1 MQPASL
7 EPVALELAGIPV
19 SATGV
24 KPALGRMLHAIR
36 EHLGMDVAFISQIA
50 EGRRWFREVDI
61 GDSPMQLSVGDSAP
75 AEESY
80 CQRVI
85 DGRLPELIPNACVN
99 AEALTLAATRAL
111 PVGAHLSVP
120 IRLADGR
127 TYGTFCCF
135 SHAPDETLTQR
146 DLAMMRVFADMAGA
160 QIQEALDEREARR
173 IVEQRIGAV
182 MGADDGLRIVY
193 RPIVEL
199 ETNRL
204 VAFECLSRFAAEPYR
219 SPDIWFTEAA
229 SVGRGVELEARAIRQ
244 ALDGL
249 AQLPPSVYLSVNA
262 SPEMLVH
269 GHLDEAFAD
278 LPLGR
283 IVVELTEHQAIERYE
298 DVAAVV
304 APLQQRGLRLAID
317 DAGAGYASFRHV
329 VNLHPHIVKL
339 DISITRA
346 IDQDASRRALAA
358 ALCGFAGETGCKIV
372 AEGVET
378 AAELSAI
385 RKLRIG
391 KAQGHYLG
399 RPMPLDDAVSFAK
412 LHATGQ
418 SVSAWSSC

>member
-1 MQPASL
+1 MTPAPL
-7 EPVALELAGIPV
+7 EPIALELADIPV
-19 SATGV
+19 SAVGV
-24 KPALGRMLHAIR
+24 RPALGRILKAIR
-36 EHLGMDVAFISQIA
+36 EHLGMDVAFISQIV

-85 DGRLPELIPNACVN
+85 DGRLPELIPDACVN

-135 SHAPDETLTQR
+135 SHAPDTTLTPR
-146 DLAMMRVFADMAGA
+146 DLAMMRVFADMVAV

-173 IVEQRIGAV
+173 AVEQRIGEV
-182 MGADDGLRIVY
+182 MGADGLRIVY
-193 RPIVEL
+193 QPIVEL

-204 VAFECLSRFAAEPYR
+204 VAFECLSRFATEPYR

-229 SVGRGVELEARAIRQ
+229 SVGRGVELEALAIRL
-244 ALDGL
+244 ALAGL
-249 AQLPPSVYLSVNA
+249 AQLPSSVYLSVNA
-262 SPEMLVH
+262 SPETLVH

-304 APLQQRGLRLAID
+304 VPLQQRGLRLAID

-378 AAELSAI
+378 AAELAAI

-412 LHATGQ
+412 RHATGE
-418 SVSAWSSC
+418 SASAWSAC

>member
-1 MQPASL
+1 MTPAPL
-7 EPVALELAGIPV
+7 EPIALELTGIPV
-19 SATGV
+19 SAIEV
-24 KPALGRMLHAIR
+24 KPALGRSLRAIR
-36 EHLGMDVAFISQIA
+36 EHLGMDVAFISQIVD
-50 EGRRWFREVDI
+50 GRRCFREVDI
-61 GDSPMQLSVGDSAP
+61 GDSPMQLSAGDSAP

-85 DGRLPELIPNACVN
+85 DGRLPELIPDACMN

-135 SHAPDETLTQR
+135 SHTPDATLTPR
-146 DLAMMRVFADMAGA
+146 DLAMMRVFADMVGV

-173 IVEQRIGAV
+173 VVEQRIGAV
-182 MGADDGLRIVY
+182 MGAEGLNIVY
-193 RPIVEL
+193 QPIIEL

-229 SVGRGVELEARAIRQ
+229 SVGRGVELETRAIRL
-244 ALDGL
+244 ALAGL
-249 AQLPPSVYLSVNA
+249 AELPPSVYLSVNA
-262 SPEMLVH
+262 SPETLMH
-269 GHLDEAFAD
+269 GHLEEMFAG

-298 DVAAVV
+298 DIAAVV

-378 AAELSAI
+378 AAELAAI

-399 RPMPLDDAVSFAK
+399 RPMPLDDAVNFARR
-412 LHATGQ
+412 HANGE
-418 SVSAWSSC
+418 SAAAWSTC